1 MINKELQKYFGF
13 DEADL
18 FANRS
23 GVLTSKQR
31 KRLEGDAQFAKKF
44 FLIIGIVL
52 FGIAVLPSIIMFF
65 TKASTDFLIVWS
77 SLWIP
82 IWSFFGIVVI
92 RMGSKNKTDF
102 VLKSV
107 EGTINIIKEDN
118 YNYTTKQATT
128 DYEMHVGGVAFDVE
142 SDLTDIM
149 MQGDT
154 CAIYYLKGTKEIMSA
169 EKIKSE
175 K

>member
-31 KRLEGDAQFAKKF
+31 KRLEGDTQFAKRL

-52 FGIAVLPSIIMFF
+52 FGIAVLPSVIMFF
-65 TKASTDFLIVWS
+65 TKVSTDFLIIWS

-82 IWSFFGIVVI
+82 IWSIFGILVI
-92 RMGSKNKTDF
+92 RMGRKNKTDF
-102 VLKSV
+102 ILKSV
-107 EGTINIIKEDN
+107 EGMINIIKEDN
-118 YNYTTKQATT
+118 YNYTAKHATT
-128 DYEMHVGGVAFDVE
+128 
-142 SDLTDIM
+142 
-149 MQGDT
+149 
-154 CAIYYLKGTKEIMSA
+154 
-169 EKIKSE
+169 
-175 K
+175 